1 MSWKT
6 RCPICGK
13 DIEFDETG
21 RHYHVNCGCQKE
33 YCETIDAPVCL
44 KHHGECKKCYRRE
57 DDYSYCLFES
67 HGVSRLCD
75 KYYDEYCVEEGFL
88 YLSEDNLCE
97 NGSLCSSFYF
107 HPVWHKVIHCPYC
120 GSFDV
125 DETDEKNVWILHC
138 NDCDKTFN
146 LKKTKD
152 QKNIEQNNKTRKSE
166 LERKITLEERRVKL
180 LKEYKELYDNGV
192 IDEDEYQQK
201 RNELLSSMKL
211 K

>member
-6 RCPICGK
+6 KCPICGQE
-13 DIEFDETG
+13 IQFFDTG
-21 RHYHVNCGCQKE
+21 RNYHVNCICPERSDCK
-33 YCETIDAPVCL
+33 TIDQQVCL
-44 KHHGECKKCYRRE
+44 KYHDQCKKCYCRE
-57 DDYSYCLFES
+57 HDCSDCPDTDDWFHHMCIVPHMGNCPNEGY
-67 HGVSRLCD
+67 LCSGD
-75 KYYDEYCVEEGFL
+75 T
-88 YLSEDNLCE
+88 CE
-97 NGSLCSSFYF
+97 NGKLCSSFYF

-125 DETDEKNVWILHC
+125 EETDNNAWILHC

-146 LKKTKD
+146 LKKTND
-152 QKNIEQNNKTRKSE
+152 QKNREQNNKTRKSE
-166 LERKITLEERRVKL
+166 LERKITLEERSVKL

>member
-1 MSWKT
+1 MSWKM
-6 RCPICGK
+6 RCPICGEK
-13 DIEFDETG
+13 LEFEDTG
-21 RHYHVNCGCQKE
+21 RHYHVDCNCDEGA
-33 YCETIDAPVCL
+33 YCVTVGETVCL
-44 KHHGECKKCYRRE
+44 ENSGCKNCYYRDE
-57 DDYSYCLFES
+57 DDGSDCDVED
-67 HGVSRLCD
+67 GWWNRLCD
-75 KYYDEYCVEEGFL
+75 GHDNGYCDNEEYWC
-88 YLSEDNLCE
+88 DD
-97 NGSLCSSFYF
+97 GSVCSSFYF

-125 DETDEKNVWILHC
+125 DETDENNVWVLHC

-146 LKKTKD
+146 LKKTND
-152 QKNIEQNNKTRKSE
+152 QKNREQNNKTRKSE

-201 RNELLSSMKL
+201 RNELMSGMKL